1 MEDYGVYYV
10 IPSENIS
17 SKIIGADITRRHFI
31 MSDYKPP
38 FEMTETIANLTAEI
52 AELAGEI
59 SVYEG
64 LTTNPKLRREN
75 RIRTIHSSLA
85 IEQNTLTI
93 DQVTDVINGKRV
105 LAPPADIKEVK
116 NAYEIYNR
124 LDALN
129 PLSMDDLLV
138 AHEVMMNDLI
148 KEAGRFRSK
157 NAGVYA
163 EETLVHAGTPANYVP
178 EVMNDL
184 FDWLEKSSLHPI
196 IKACIF
202 HYEFEFIHP
211 FADGNGRIGRLWHTL
226 ILSKWKPFFA
236 WVPVE
241 SLIHDNQQEYYDAL
255 GKANHCDTIN
265 PFVEYMLQLL
275 KEALLEIKTTTQDV
289 GENVGE
295 NVGDNEKQLL
305 ELLQDNPKLSATKA
319 AKQVGL
325 SSRQVERIIK
335 RLKDSGKLVRHGS
348 DRGGYWEVVK

>member
-1 MEDYGVYYV
+1 
-10 IPSENIS
+10 
-17 SKIIGADITRRHFI
+17 

-105 LAPPADIKEVK
+105 LAPPADIKEVQ

-138 AHEVMMNDLI
+138 AHEVMMNNLI

-275 KEALLEIKTTTQDV
+275 KEALLEIKATTQDV
-289 GENVGE
+289 GE
-295 NVGDNEKQLL
+295 
-305 ELLQDNPKLSATKA
+305 S
-319 AKQVGL
+319 GL
-325 SSRQVERIIK
+325 F
-335 RLKDSGKLVRHGS
+335 
-348 DRGGYWEVVK
+348 Y